1 MTPILFLIAVAV
13 LVLGTALPYIL
24 GFAHGTILPDVISS
38 HGQEVDHEIK
48 LTFIVSG
55 FFFIVAQFVL
65 AYLVF
70 KYRERG
76 QTAMHQPSRRS
87 MALIALIPVAFVT
100 MEIVFSMMSQKVW
113 AEMHMK
119 EPGRDAVKIEVNGQ
133 QFKWYFRYPGKDRVF
148 GLREPA
154 LVDDSSQNYLGV
166 DFDGDAKAK
175 DDVIAGSMKVPWN
188 RPVVVLIRSRDV
200 LHSFFVR
207 ELRIKQDAV
216 PGLEINV
223 SFNIRKDG
231 LYKFSLD
238 GVNASELDGKK
249 ITQAMR
255 DQFAAHGIPLDEA
268 AELSI
273 VEKPAKRC
281 EIRNRVQDFY
291 DPTKYYPVKYAIR
304 SEDGKL
310 NVYKTTYE
318 VFCAELC
325 GQGHYG
331 MRAEMEVLS
340 PEEYDAWER
349 AESEASA
356 SYR

>member
-1 MTPILFLIAVAV
+1 
-13 LVLGTALPYIL
+13 
-24 GFAHGTILPDVISS
+24 
-38 HGQEVDHEIK
+38 
-48 LTFIVSG
+48 
-55 FFFIVAQFVL
+55 AQIVL

-87 MALIALIPVAFVT
+87 MTLIALIPIAFVT
-100 MEIVFSMMSQKVW
+100 MEIIFSMLSQKVW

-119 EPGRDAVKIEVNGQ
+119 EPSRDAVQIEVNGQ

-154 LVDDSSQNYLGV
+154 LVDDSSQNFLGV
-166 DFDGDAKAK
+166 DFEGDAKAK
-175 DDVIAGSMKVPWN
+175 DDVITGSMKVPWE

-207 ELRIKQDAV
+207 ELRLKQDAV
-216 PGLEINV
+216 PGLEIKV

-231 LYKFSLD
+231 LFKFNLE
-238 GVNASELDGKK
+238 GLNAADLDGKK
-249 ITQAMR
+249 ITQTLR
-255 DQFAAHGIPLDEA
+255 DRFSAHGINLDEA

-273 VEKPAKRC
+273 VEKPAKRW
-281 EIRNRVQDFY
+281 EIRNRVQDYY
-291 DPTKYYPVKYAIR
+291 DATKYYPVKYAILF
-304 SEDGKL
+304 EEGKL

-340 PEEYDAWER
+340 PEEFEAWER
-349 AESEASA
+349 TESESSA